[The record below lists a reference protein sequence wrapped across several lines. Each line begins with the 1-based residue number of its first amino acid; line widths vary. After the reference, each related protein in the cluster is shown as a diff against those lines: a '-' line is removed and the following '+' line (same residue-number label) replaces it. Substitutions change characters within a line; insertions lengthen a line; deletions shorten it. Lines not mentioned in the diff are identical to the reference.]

1 MKRLTLFV
9 AFGTLGVLLF
19 ASSAQATH
27 PRPAAGA
34 QFRVPIVIAYTQCV
48 APTNRFHGVA
58 LEAPSCNRGADTDS
72 GQTSN
77 WLTTGG
83 GAAPQPAAAGSSF
96 VKVTTCV
103 AGTTASGTCST
114 PPGMSVPDVR
124 IEANGTQVLCKVGG
138 PSQGQCTGGQYSTY
152 NGQVL
157 GDATIRITD
166 HHNAVA
172 PAGTGDTATVID
184 LPFPVAANCTNG
196 TCNVVTH
203 ANGVVP
209 GAVQP
214 AKRGNV
220 EIRHIMIN
228 DGGQA
233 GVADSPDDTLFATQG
248 IFIP

>member
-9 AFGTLGVLLF
+9 AFGTLGAMLF

-48 APTNRFHGVA
+48 APTNRFHGPA
-58 LEAPSCNRGADTDS
+58 LSSPSCNRGTDTDA

-83 GAAPQPAAAGSSF
+83 GAAPAPAAAGSAF
-96 VKVTTCV
+96 VKVTVCV
-103 AGTTASGTCST
+103 SGTTATGTCST
-114 PPGMSVPDVR
+114 PPAMSVPDVR
-124 IEANGTQVLCKVGG
+124 IESNGTQILCKVGA
-138 PSQGQCTGGQYSTY
+138 PTQSSCSGGAFSTY
-152 NGQVL
+152 NGQVE

-166 HHNAVA
+166 HHNNVTAG
-172 PAGTGDTATVID
+172 GTGDTATVLD
-184 LPFPVAANCTNG
+184 LPFPVSANCTAG

-220 EIRHIMIN
+220 EIRHLQIF
-228 DGGQA
+228 DGGQSGIA
-233 GVADSPDDTLFATQG
+233 NAPDESLFATQG